1 MRSCGCCEGI
11 DRLTPVTIVNR
22 PGLDRLSYRVGTHG
36 RFLATMLTGL
46 SSHSLP
52 GSGRRPLGRLTA
64 RAGDDPAI
72 AMLDAWAT
80 VADVLTFYQERIA
93 NEGYL
98 RTATE
103 RRSLLE
109 LARLVGYR
117 LRPGVAA
124 SVLLAYTLDRDATVT
139 IAKASR
145 AQSVPGPGELPQTFE
160 TAEDL
165 GARASWNLLR
175 PQQTRPTPIDS
186 SSVLTLDRVYL
197 AGIATGLRPNDR
209 LVAVFGDDP
218 GAQEVLRVVSVTPQ
232 PAEDRT
238 EVALLPSATAGF
250 LALVEELARRLE
262 AHRELDRVGLAGGRR
277 AERIDTELLAPLQ
290 RVVSPRFP
298 PDRLLEGLQ
307 ASLSRLRPELEDIR
321 RRGFVRLTTWL
332 EGVVG
337 DLEPAVAA
345 AVAAGG
351 AAAGAG
357 GPPGASPAAVAA
369 APGDAVLG
377 LGPLLGPL
385 ARPPSLLPAHPT
397 DLDRSAEELFA
408 LGSDLGPQLLVTLNP
423 KLAPTLYA
431 AWADAQVAEPSPLQ
445 SLQALR
451 VRAAPFGA
459 TAPRKPVLNDSGV
472 AVDTEEWPL
481 EGATRVTVAVR
492 VTYSFAG
499 TDPVPETAE
508 VEIRTA
514 GTAAQGN
521 VTLDGTPKDVTLP
534 TGGVHVVDSRA
545 AGQAPSLTF
554 QFSGA
559 ATRTITVV
567 GPPPIVITV
576 ATGDGP
582 IAVTLDADPSD
593 TWSPGIGRALRGATD
608 GRRFTVALGRG
619 AGGGVWFGQL
629 SVTDDG
635 FAAPQERHVLPL
647 DAVYDGIVPQ
657 SWVVVERTGA
667 DPPLVIRATR
677 VDTVAKAAYGISAK
691 VTQLTLADP
700 WLTDNDV
707 LLSSVRD
714 TVVHAQAEKVEV
726 AREPWT
732 DDVAGGEIPLD
743 ALYDGLQSGR
753 TLVVSGE
760 RTDVADATGVRASEP
775 VMLAGVVQHA
785 APGDTVRTTILL
797 AEPLAYTYKRETVE
811 IRGNVARATHGETG
825 AEVLG
830 SGDGGASMQ
839 AFTLHRKPLTY
850 LAAPTPLGVDSTLE
864 VRVDEVAWHEADSLV
879 WLGPTDHGY
888 VTRADDADRT
898 TVTFGNGVNGARL
911 PTGVENVRATY
922 RTGIGRPGNVG
933 ADRIT
938 QLQTRPL
945 GVSGV
950 TNPLPAS
957 GGADR
962 DGLDQA
968 RRNAPLAV
976 LALDR
981 LVSVSDYE
989 DFANARAGIGKASA
1003 LKLSD
1008 GIRTLV
1014 HLTIAGTDDLA
1025 IEPSSDL
1032 FRNLRLALQ
1041 RFGDPAQ
1048 PVRVAVR
1055 ELALLVVAASV
1066 RVETDRRWELVEPH
1080 VRAALLDR
1088 FGYDRRD
1095 LGQDVVLGE
1104 VISAVQA
1111 VPGVAWATVD
1121 ALATVPEGITPADLA
1136 ALAGTLSQAPP
1147 PRIPMALA
1155 RPQPDSKEPPRTLL
1169 PAQLAVLSPR
1179 VPDTLI
1185 LKEIKQ

>member
-1 MRSCGCCEGI
+1 MRSCGCCQGTE
-11 DRLTPVTIVNR
+11 RLTPVAVANR
-22 PGLDRLSYRVGTHG
+22 PGLDRLAYRVGTHG
-36 RFLATMLTGL
+36 RFLATMLTRL
-46 SSHSLP
+46 SGHSLP
-52 GSGRRPLGRLTA
+52 GSGRPLARLTA
-64 RAGDDPAI
+64 RGGDDPAI
-72 AMLDAWAT
+72 ALLDAWAT

-139 IAKASR
+139 IPKASR

-160 TAEDL
+160 TAGEL
-165 GARASWNLLR
+165 EARASWNLLR
-175 PQQTRPTPIDS
+175 PQPTRPTPIDS
-186 SSVLTLDRVYL
+186 SSVVALDRVYL

-209 LVAVFGDDP
+209 LVAVFGDDA
-218 GAQEVLRVVSVTPQ
+218 GEQEVLRVVSVTPD

-238 EVALLPSATAGF
+238 EVALLPSVTADF
-250 LALVEELARRLE
+250 LALVEGLARRLA
-262 AHRELDRVGLAGGRR
+262 AHRDLDRVGLAGGRR
-277 AERIDTELLAPLQ
+277 AERIDAEVLAPLQ
-290 RVVSPRFP
+290 RAVSPRFP
-298 PDRLLEGLQ
+298 PARLLEGLE
-307 ASLSRLRPELEDIR
+307 ASLPRLRAELEDVR
-321 RRGFVRLTTWL
+321 RRGFGRLTTWL

-337 DLEPAVAA
+337 DLEPAGPAA
-345 AVAAGG
+345 AAAGG
-351 AAAGAG
+351 VTRDG
-357 GPPGASPAAVAA
+357 GPPVPAPSAA
-369 APGDAVLG
+369 AAAAGDAVLG
-377 LGPLLGPL
+377 LDPLLEPL
-385 ARPPSLLPAHPT
+385 ARPPSLPPARSA
-397 DLDRSAEELFA
+397 DLDRSAPELFA
-408 LGSDLGPQLLVTLNP
+408 AGSDLGPQLLVTLNP

-431 AWADAQVAEPSPLQ
+431 AWAGAEVAEPSPLL

-499 TDPVPETAE
+499 TDPVPSTAE

-514 GTAAQGN
+514 GTAAQSN
-521 VTLDGTPKDVTLP
+521 VTLDGTPKDVSLP
-534 TGGVHVVDSRA
+534 LGSVHIVDSRP
-545 AGQAPSLTF
+545 AGQAPTLTF
-554 QFSGA
+554 QFSGP
-559 ATRTITVV
+559 ATRTVTVV
-567 GPPPIVITV
+567 GPAPIVITV

-582 IAVTLDADPSD
+582 LAVTLDADPTG
-593 TWSPGIGRALRGATD
+593 TWSPGIGRSLRGATD

-619 AGGGVWFGQL
+619 AGGAVWFGQL

-635 FAAPQERHVLPL
+635 FAAPQERRVLPL

-657 SWVVVERTGA
+657 SWVAVERAGA
-667 DPPLVIRATR
+667 DTPLVTRATR
-677 VDTVAKAAYGISAK
+677 VDTVAKSAYGISAK

-700 WLTDNDV
+700 WLTDGDV
-707 LLSSVRD
+707 LLSSVRG
-714 TVVHAQAEKVEV
+714 TVVHAQADEVVV

-732 DDVAGGEIPLD
+732 DDVGGDEIPLD

-753 TLVVSGE
+753 TLIVSGE
-760 RTDVADATGVRASEP
+760 RTDVAGATGVRASEP
-775 VMLAGVVQHA
+775 VMLAGVAQKA

-797 AEPLAYTYKRETVE
+797 AEPLAYTYRRETVE

-825 AEVLG
+825 GEVLG
-830 SGDGGASMQ
+830 SGAGAAAMQ
-839 AFTLHRKPLTY
+839 AFTLHRSPLTY
-850 LAAPTPLGVDSTLE
+850 LAAATPLGVESTLE
-864 VRVDEVAWHEADSLV
+864 VRVDEVRWHESESLV

-888 VTRADDADRT
+888 VTRADDAERT
-898 TVTFGNGVNGARL
+898 TVVFGNGVNGARL
-911 PTGVENVRATY
+911 PTGVENVTAGY
-922 RTGIGRPGNVG
+922 RVGIGRVGNVG
-933 ADRIT
+933 PGRIT

-950 TNPLPAS
+950 TNPLSAS

-976 LALDR
+976 VALDR

-989 DFANARAGIGKASA
+989 DFARARAGIGKASA
-1003 LKLSD
+1003 LRLSD
-1008 GIRTLV
+1008 GARTLV
-1014 HLTIAGTDDLA
+1014 HLTIAGTDDVPV
-1025 IEPSSDL
+1025 EPSSDL

-1055 ELALLVVAASV
+1055 ELVLLVVAASV
-1066 RVETDRRWELVEPH
+1066 RVEPDRRWELVEPD

-1088 FGYDRRD
+1088 FGFDRRD

-1104 VISAVQA
+1104 VIGAVQA
-1111 VPGVAWATVD
+1111 VPGVAWVTVE

-1155 RPQPDSKEPPRTLL
+1155 RPRPDADQPPLPLL
-1169 PAQLAVLSPR
+1169 PAQLAVLSPK